1 MVISTYSVVPNTRY
15 TKIFTSKTM
24 LLRSHLQSP
33 ALPLLALSPRKP
45 WYTTQSHTPTSSG
58 TQKIHPTA
66 KMQNGKQD
74 IPGRK
79 WEYRRGSDSLVSLF
93 QLWRQKPRWWFFSV
107 LTLFSLYSHLLKSHR
122 KGPTP
127 SPTEM
132 SLSFYVPTLAEKLV
146 NSLHMSLDRDK
157 KA

>member
-1 MVISTYSVVPNTRY
+1 MLPRSNPQSTA
-15 TKIFTSKTM
+15 
-24 LLRSHLQSP
+24 LL
-33 ALPLLALSPRKP
+33 LLALSPR
-45 WYTTQSHTPTSSG
+45 TTLVHNPEPHPYILRDPEDSSA
-58 TQKIHPTA
+58 TA

-93 QLWRQKPRWWFFSV
+93 QLWRQKLRWWFFSL
-107 LTLFSLYSHLLKSHR
+107 LTLFSLSYSHLLKSNR

-127 SPTEM
+127 PPTEM